1 MSPQNSFSAALR
13 AGDAHKRW
21 NSYAR
26 RPNCK
31 SLCAQ
36 RGQGSHQ
43 EPGEPQAGALSR
55 LHGAAFPRARWHGLR
70 RWQLAGVLL
79 AATIGS
85 PK

>member
-13 AGDAHKRW
+13 AGDANKRW

-55 LHGAAFPRARWHGLR
+55 LHGAAFPRARR
-70 RWQLAGVLL
+70 RQLAGVLL